1 MERPV
6 EYQVLKDGLHSLAPE
21 KVLPVGSSKVL
32 ESSRKWRE
40 TFDSVSE
47 AVWLN
52 DANGRIIQCNRAAEL
67 LLNRHSDEITG
78 HRCNELVHG
87 TEDFIRR
94 CPFAL
99 MKKTLRRESAFIQ
112 VDNRCYNVVVDPVFS
127 GPRAITGAIHIM
139 YDITD
144 LRRTEEALHESKEKY
159 LRFFLT
165 SKDGIFITDKN
176 WDFLDVNA
184 AEASILGFA
193 AENEVTGNN
202 FLDFVL
208 KPPEKNAMVR
218 KIEQEGF
225 IKDFELQLKRKNDLI
240 IPCQVTA
247 VRIEQGGLC
256 LGYQGTMRDLT
267 LQKSV
272 ESQLIQSRK
281 MEAIGTFSGG
291 IAHDFNNML
300 AAIMGN
306 TAIARKIAPQGHKL
320 LEFIINIE
328 DAAKRASG
336 LVRQLMHFARPDKSE
351 DEERVISLN
360 AIVEETLTFLRAI
373 ITSTI
378 SIEKS
383 LSVDPCIIKAA
394 PSTISLV
401 VTNLSINARDS
412 MISGGT
418 LHFTTEK
425 VTIDEEYCRGCIGSS
440 PGEFF
445 LLRVKDTGAG
455 MMPEVMDHIFEPF
468 FTTKA
473 SGTGLGLAMVYS
485 SMNALGGW
493 IEVKSE
499 PGQGTEFN
507 LFFPVTRE
515 EPLETEATV
524 ATVKGGTET
533 ILFIDDEKM
542 IVKMGKRVLEMKGYT
557 VMTARDGA
565 DALSEFFRYR
575 KDIDM
580 IIVDL
585 DMPVIGGL
593 RVIDEVCTVSPH
605 ISVIVITGSSEKS
618 IPCKFKDKVKALL
631 LKPFTPGQLCQT
643 VRRVFDSV
651 DSESANK

>member
-1 MERPV
+1 MKTV
-6 EYQVLKDGLHSLAPE
+6 F
-21 KVLPVGSSKVL
+21 

-47 AVWLN
+47 VVWLN
-52 DANGRIIQCNRAAEL
+52 DAGGRILQCNIAAEL
-67 LLNRHSDEITG
+67 LLNRHAGEIIG
-78 HRCNELVHG
+78 HRCCELVHG
-87 TEDFIRR
+87 TRDFIKR

-99 MKKTLRRESAFIQ
+99 MKKTLHRESAYIQ
-112 VDNRCYNVVVDPVFS
+112 IEDRCYNVVVDPVFS
-127 GPRAITGAIHIM
+127 GPPYITGAIHIM

-144 LRRTEEALHESKEKY
+144 LRKAEEALHESEKKY
-159 LRFFLT
+159 RRFFQT
-165 SKDGIFITDKN
+165 SKDGIFITDRN
-176 WDFLDVNA
+176 WDFLDVNEA
-184 AEASILGFA
+184 VASILGCA
-193 AENEVTGNN
+193 TEYEVTGYN

-208 KPPEKNAMVR
+208 KPPEKKAMVR

-225 IKDFELQLKRKNDLI
+225 IKDFELQLRRRNGCV

-247 VRIEQGGLC
+247 VRIEQGGLS

-267 LQKSV
+267 HQKNI
-272 ESQLIQSRK
+272 EIQLIQARK

-306 TAIARKIAPQGHKL
+306 TAIAKKITQKGHKL
-320 LEFIINIE
+320 LEFIMNIE

-336 LVRQLMHFARPDKSE
+336 LVKQLMHFARPDKSE
-351 DEERVISLN
+351 DEVRVISLN
-360 AIVEETLTFLRAI
+360 VIVEETLAFLRAI
-373 ITSTI
+373 ISSTI

-383 LSVDPCIIKAA
+383 LSVDPCTIKAA
-394 PSTISLV
+394 PSAVSLV

-412 MISGGT
+412 MPSGGT
-418 LHFTTEK
+418 LHITTEK
-425 VTIDEEYCRGCIGSS
+425 CTIDEEYCREGLGYS
-440 PGEFF
+440 PGEFV
-445 LLRVKDTGAG
+445 LLGVKDTGAG

-485 SMNALGGW
+485 SMKSLGGW

-499 PGQGTEFN
+499 PGQGTKFN
-507 LFFPVTRE
+507 LFFPVTSE
-515 EPLETEATV
+515 ELLETEVETV
-524 ATVKGGTET
+524 TVKGGSET

-585 DMPVIGGL
+585 NMPVIGGL
-593 RVIDEVCTVSPH
+593 RVIEEVCAVSPH
-605 ISVIVITGSSEKS
+605 ISVIVITGSSGKS
-618 IPCKFKDKVKALL
+618 IPCEFNEKVKALL
-631 LKPFTPGQLCQT
+631 LKPFTPNQLCQI
-643 VRRVFDSV
+643 VRNVFDS
-651 DSESANK
+651 AT